1 MFCEECGKKL
11 IRPQAL
17 YCPYCGHKVNHEP
30 AVNPAQPA
38 QSTAPAPQTVSPESD
53 AQGVPV
59 AVSMQVSESPIESM
73 PELQPIV
80 PDTVEE
86 APAEEVPSV
95 PEIPEQEA
103 PAELKH
109 GLERI
114 HAGVVDPCDWYSV
127 VPDTV
132 EETTAE
138 DVSSVPEIP
147 EQEIP
152 AEPMPELEPI
162 VPEPVEEA
170 PAEEVSSVPEISE
183 QETPADPF
191 AVQLEEPE
199 DTMQEMQQFE
209 PEFTTL
215 PASDAETAEEPNIPK
230 PAATDEPSH
239 QEVHTEP
246 EKAPEPAKEEP
257 EEEEYI
263 STASAFTSFELEE
276 IQRNLKKK
284 ITPEPLFDKEKLAA
298 ELYNNL
304 YENLYENLRENIKR
318 EILKELEEER
328 KNSASE
334 KKPGFFKRH

>member
-38 QSTAPAPQTVSPESD
+38 QSTAPAPQTVFPESD
-53 AQGVPV
+53 VQGVSA
-59 AVSMQVSESPIESM
+59 AVSMQVSESSIESM

-103 PAELKH
+103 PAE
-109 GLERI
+109 
-114 HAGVVDPCDWYSV
+114 
-127 VPDTV
+127 
-132 EETTAE
+132 
-138 DVSSVPEIP
+138 
-147 EQEIP
+147 
-152 AEPMPELEPI
+152 PMPELEPI

-170 PAEEVSSVPEISE
+170 LAEEVQSVPEISE
-183 QETPADPF
+183 QETPTDPF
-191 AVQLEEPE
+191 AVQQEEPE

-257 EEEEYI
+257 EEEYI

>member
-30 AVNPAQPA
+30 AVNPAQPT

-53 AQGVPV
+53 VQGVPV
-59 AVSMQVSESPIESM
+59 AVSMQVSESSIESM

-103 PAELKH
+103 P
-109 GLERI
+109 
-114 HAGVVDPCDWYSV
+114 D
-127 VPDTV
+127 
-132 EETTAE
+132 
-138 DVSSVPEIP
+138 
-147 EQEIP
+147 
-152 AEPMPELEPI
+152 EPMPELEPI

-170 PAEEVSSVPEISE
+170 LAEEVQSVPEISE
-183 QETPADPF
+183 QETPTDPF
-191 AVQLEEPE
+191 AVQQEEPE

-257 EEEEYI
+257 EEEYI

>member
-53 AQGVPV
+53 AQGVPA

-73 PELQPIV
+73 PELQ
-80 PDTVEE
+80 
-86 APAEEVPSV
+86 
-95 PEIPEQEA
+95 
-103 PAELKH
+103 
-109 GLERI
+109 
-114 HAGVVDPCDWYSV
+114 
-127 VPDTV
+127 
-132 EETTAE
+132 
-138 DVSSVPEIP
+138 
-147 EQEIP
+147 
-152 AEPMPELEPI
+152 PI

-191 AVQLEEPE
+191 AVQLEEPQ

-246 EKAPEPAKEEP
+246 EKAPDPAKEEP
-257 EEEEYI
+257 DEEEYI

>member
-30 AVNPAQPA
+30 SVNPAQSA

-53 AQGVPV
+53 AQGVSV

-73 PELQPIV
+73 PELQPIA

-103 PAELKH
+103 PA
-109 GLERI
+109 
-114 HAGVVDPCDWYSV
+114 
-127 VPDTV
+127 
-132 EETTAE
+132 
-138 DVSSVPEIP
+138 
-147 EQEIP
+147 
-152 AEPMPELEPI
+152 
-162 VPEPVEEA
+162 
-170 PAEEVSSVPEISE
+170 
-183 QETPADPF
+183 DPF
-191 AVQLEEPE
+191 AVKPEEPE
-199 DTMQEMQQFE
+199 DTMQEMEQFE

-215 PASDAETAEEPNIPK
+215 PAPDAETAEEPDIPN

-239 QEVHTEP
+239 QQVHTEP

>member
-30 AVNPAQPA
+30 AVNPAQPT

-53 AQGVPV
+53 VQGVPV
-59 AVSMQVSESPIESM
+59 AVSMQVSESSIESM

-103 PAELKH
+103 PAE
-109 GLERI
+109 
-114 HAGVVDPCDWYSV
+114 P
-127 VPDTV
+127 
-132 EETTAE
+132 
-138 DVSSVPEIP
+138 VS
-147 EQEIP
+147 
-152 AEPMPELEPI
+152 ELEPI
-162 VPEPVEEA
+162 VPEPVEETS
-170 PAEEVSSVPEISE
+170 AEEVQSVPEISE
-183 QETPADPF
+183 QETPTDPF
-191 AVQLEEPE
+191 AVQQEEPE

-239 QEVHTEP
+239 QQVHTEP

-257 EEEEYI
+257 EEEYI

>member
-1 MFCEECGKKL
+1 
-11 IRPQAL
+11 
-17 YCPYCGHKVNHEP
+17 
-30 AVNPAQPA
+30 
-38 QSTAPAPQTVSPESD
+38 
-53 AQGVPV
+53 
-59 AVSMQVSESPIESM
+59 M
-73 PELQPIV
+73 PELEPIV
-80 PDTVEE
+80 PEPVEE
-86 APAEEVPSV
+86 ALAEEVPSV

-103 PAELKH
+103 PAE
-109 GLERI
+109 
-114 HAGVVDPCDWYSV
+114 P
-127 VPDTV
+127 V

-138 DVSSVPEIP
+138 
-147 EQEIP
+147 
-152 AEPMPELEPI
+152 
-162 VPEPVEEA
+162 
-170 PAEEVSSVPEISE
+170 EVQSVPEISE

-191 AVQLEEPE
+191 AVQQEEPE

-239 QEVHTEP
+239 QEAHTEP

-276 IQRNLKKK
+276 IQRNLNKK

>member
-30 AVNPAQPA
+30 AVNPAQPT

-53 AQGVPV
+53 VQGVPV
-59 AVSMQVSESPIESM
+59 AVSMQVSESSIESM

-103 PAELKH
+103 PAEP
-109 GLERI
+109 
-114 HAGVVDPCDWYSV
+114 V
-127 VPDTV
+127 
-132 EETTAE
+132 
-138 DVSSVPEIP
+138 
-147 EQEIP
+147 
-152 AEPMPELEPI
+152 PELEPI

-170 PAEEVSSVPEISE
+170 LAEEVQSVLEISE
-183 QETPADPF
+183 QETPTDPF
-191 AVQLEEPE
+191 AVQQEEPE

-215 PASDAETAEEPNIPK
+215 PASDAETAEEPNT
-230 PAATDEPSH
+230 AADEPSH

>member
-38 QSTAPAPQTVSPESD
+38 QSTAPAPQTVFPESD
-53 AQGVPV
+53 VQGVSA
-59 AVSMQVSESPIESM
+59 AVSMQVSESSIESM
-73 PELQPIV
+73 PELQPI
-80 PDTVEE
+80 
-86 APAEEVPSV
+86 
-95 PEIPEQEA
+95 
-103 PAELKH
+103 
-109 GLERI
+109 
-114 HAGVVDPCDWYSV
+114 

-239 QEVHTEP
+239 QEAHTES

>member
-30 AVNPAQPA
+30 AVNPAQPT
-38 QSTAPAPQTVSPESD
+38 QSTAPAPQTVFPESD
-53 AQGVPV
+53 VQGVSA
-59 AVSMQVSESPIESM
+59 AVSMQVSESSIESM

-86 APAEEVPSV
+86 APAEEVSSV
-95 PEIPEQEA
+95 SEIPEQEA
-103 PAELKH
+103 PAEP
-109 GLERI
+109 
-114 HAGVVDPCDWYSV
+114 V
-127 VPDTV
+127 
-132 EETTAE
+132 
-138 DVSSVPEIP
+138 
-147 EQEIP
+147 
-152 AEPMPELEPI
+152 PELEPV
-162 VPEPVEEA
+162 VPEPVEET
-170 PAEEVSSVPEISE
+170 PAEEVQSVPEISE

-191 AVQLEEPE
+191 AVQQEEPE

-215 PASDAETAEEPNIPK
+215 PASDAETAEEPNT
-230 PAATDEPSH
+230 ATDEPSH

>member
-1 MFCEECGKKL
+1 
-11 IRPQAL
+11 
-17 YCPYCGHKVNHEP
+17 
-30 AVNPAQPA
+30 
-38 QSTAPAPQTVSPESD
+38 
-53 AQGVPV
+53 
-59 AVSMQVSESPIESM
+59 M

-103 PAELKH
+103 PAE
-109 GLERI
+109 
-114 HAGVVDPCDWYSV
+114 
-127 VPDTV
+127 
-132 EETTAE
+132 
-138 DVSSVPEIP
+138 
-147 EQEIP
+147 
-152 AEPMPELEPI
+152 PMPELEPI
-162 VPEPVEEA
+162 VPEPVEETT
-170 PAEEVSSVPEISE
+170 AEEVQSVPEISE

-191 AVQLEEPE
+191 AVQQEEPE

-215 PASDAETAEEPNIPK
+215 PASDAETAEEPNT
-230 PAATDEPSH
+230 AADEPSH

>member
-80 PDTVEE
+80 PEPVEE
-86 APAEEVPSV
+86 APAEDVPSV

-103 PAELKH
+103 PAEPVPE
-109 GLERI
+109 LE
-114 HAGVVDPCDWYSV
+114 SV

-138 DVSSVPEIP
+138 
-147 EQEIP
+147 
-152 AEPMPELEPI
+152 
-162 VPEPVEEA
+162 
-170 PAEEVSSVPEISE
+170 EVQSVPEISE

-191 AVQLEEPE
+191 AVQQEEPE

>member
-38 QSTAPAPQTVSPESD
+38 QSTAPAPQTVFPESD
-53 AQGVPV
+53 VQGVSA
-59 AVSMQVSESPIESM
+59 AVSMQVSESSIESM

-103 PAELKH
+103 PAEPVPE
-109 GLERI
+109 LE
-114 HAGVVDPCDWYSV
+114 PV

-191 AVQLEEPE
+191 AVQQEEPE

-215 PASDAETAEEPNIPK
+215 PASDAETAEEPNT
-230 PAATDEPSH
+230 ATDEPSH

>member
-73 PELQPIV
+73 PELQPIA

-86 APAEEVPSV
+86 APAE
-95 PEIPEQEA
+95 
-103 PAELKH
+103 
-109 GLERI
+109 
-114 HAGVVDPCDWYSV
+114 
-127 VPDTV
+127 
-132 EETTAE
+132 
-138 DVSSVPEIP
+138 DVTSVPEIP

-152 AEPMPELEPI
+152 AEPVPELEPV
-162 VPEPVEEA
+162 VPDTVEETT
-170 PAEEVSSVPEISE
+170 AEEVQSVPEISE

-191 AVQLEEPE
+191 AVQQEEPE

-215 PASDAETAEEPNIPK
+215 PASDAQTAEEPNIPK

-257 EEEEYI
+257 EEEYI

>member
-59 AVSMQVSESPIESM
+59 AVSMQVSESSIESM

-103 PAELKH
+103 PAE
-109 GLERI
+109 
-114 HAGVVDPCDWYSV
+114 
-127 VPDTV
+127 T
-132 EETTAE
+132 
-138 DVSSVPEIP
+138 
-147 EQEIP
+147 
-152 AEPMPELEPI
+152 MPELEPI
-162 VPEPVEEA
+162 VPEPVEETS
-170 PAEEVSSVPEISE
+170 AEEVQSVPEISE

-191 AVQLEEPE
+191 AVQPEKPE
-199 DTMQEMQQFE
+199 DTMQEMEQFE

-215 PASDAETAEEPNIPK
+215 SASDAETAEEPNIPK

-239 QEVHTEP
+239 QQVHTEP
-246 EKAPEPAKEEP
+246 EKAPDPAKEEP
-257 EEEEYI
+257 DEEEYI

-276 IQRNLKKK
+276 IQRNLKKE

>member
-38 QSTAPAPQTVSPESD
+38 QSTAPAPQTVFPESD
-53 AQGVPV
+53 VQGVSA
-59 AVSMQVSESPIESM
+59 AVSMQVSESSIESM

-103 PAELKH
+103 PAEPVPE
-109 GLERI
+109 LE
-114 HAGVVDPCDWYSV
+114 PV

-138 DVSSVPEIP
+138 EI
-147 EQEIP
+147 Q
-152 AEPMPELEPI
+152 
-162 VPEPVEEA
+162 
-170 PAEEVSSVPEISE
+170 SVPEISE

-191 AVQLEEPE
+191 AVQQEEPE
-199 DTMQEMQQFE
+199 DTMQEMEQFE

-230 PAATDEPSH
+230 PAAADEPSY

-246 EKAPEPAKEEP
+246 EKSPEPAKEEP

>member
-53 AQGVPV
+53 VQGVPV
-59 AVSMQVSESPIESM
+59 AVSMQVSESSIESM

-80 PDTVEE
+80 PEPVEE
-86 APAEEVPSV
+86 A
-95 PEIPEQEA
+95 
-103 PAELKH
+103 L
-109 GLERI
+109 
-114 HAGVVDPCDWYSV
+114 
-127 VPDTV
+127 
-132 EETTAE
+132 AE
-138 DVSSVPEIP
+138 DVPSALKIP

-152 AEPMPELEPI
+152 AEPMPEQEPV

-170 PAEEVSSVPEISE
+170 PAEEVPSVPEISE

-191 AVQLEEPE
+191 AVQQEEPE

-257 EEEEYI
+257 DEEEYI

>member
-30 AVNPAQPA
+30 AVNPAQPT

-53 AQGVPV
+53 VQGVPV
-59 AVSMQVSESPIESM
+59 AVSMQVSESSIESM

-103 PAELKH
+103 P
-109 GLERI
+109 
-114 HAGVVDPCDWYSV
+114 D
-127 VPDTV
+127 
-132 EETTAE
+132 
-138 DVSSVPEIP
+138 
-147 EQEIP
+147 
-152 AEPMPELEPI
+152 EPMPELEPI
-162 VPEPVEEA
+162 VPEPVEETS
-170 PAEEVSSVPEISE
+170 AEEVQSVPEISE
-183 QETPADPF
+183 QETPTDPF
-191 AVQLEEPE
+191 AVQQEEPE

-239 QEVHTEP
+239 QQVHTEP

-257 EEEEYI
+257 EEEYI

>member
-1 MFCEECGKKL
+1 
-11 IRPQAL
+11 
-17 YCPYCGHKVNHEP
+17 
-30 AVNPAQPA
+30 
-38 QSTAPAPQTVSPESD
+38 
-53 AQGVPV
+53 
-59 AVSMQVSESPIESM
+59 M
-73 PELQPIV
+73 PELEPIV
-80 PDTVEE
+80 PEQVEE
-86 APAEEVPSV
+86 ALAEEVPSA

-103 PAELKH
+103 P
-109 GLERI
+109 
-114 HAGVVDPCDWYSV
+114 D
-127 VPDTV
+127 
-132 EETTAE
+132 
-138 DVSSVPEIP
+138 
-147 EQEIP
+147 
-152 AEPMPELEPI
+152 EPMPELEPI

-170 PAEEVSSVPEISE
+170 LAEEVQSVPEISE
-183 QETPADPF
+183 QETPTDPF
-191 AVQLEEPE
+191 AVQQEEPE

-215 PASDAETAEEPNIPK
+215 PASDAQTAEEPNIPK

-257 EEEEYI
+257 EEEYI

>member
-53 AQGVPV
+53 VQGVPV
-59 AVSMQVSESPIESM
+59 AVSMQVSESSIESM

-80 PDTVEE
+80 PEPVEE
-86 APAEEVPSV
+86 ALADEVPSV

-103 PAELKH
+103 PAE
-109 GLERI
+109 
-114 HAGVVDPCDWYSV
+114 
-127 VPDTV
+127 T
-132 EETTAE
+132 
-138 DVSSVPEIP
+138 
-147 EQEIP
+147 
-152 AEPMPELEPI
+152 MPELEPI
-162 VPEPVEEA
+162 VPEPVEETS
-170 PAEEVSSVPEISE
+170 AEEVQSVPEISE

-191 AVQLEEPE
+191 AVQPEKPE
-199 DTMQEMQQFE
+199 DTMQEMEQFE

-215 PASDAETAEEPNIPK
+215 SASDAETAEEPNIPK

-239 QEVHTEP
+239 QQVHTEP
-246 EKAPEPAKEEP
+246 EKAPDPAKEEP
-257 EEEEYI
+257 DEEEYI

>member
-1 MFCEECGKKL
+1 
-11 IRPQAL
+11 
-17 YCPYCGHKVNHEP
+17 
-30 AVNPAQPA
+30 
-38 QSTAPAPQTVSPESD
+38 
-53 AQGVPV
+53 
-59 AVSMQVSESPIESM
+59 M

-103 PAELKH
+103 P
-109 GLERI
+109 
-114 HAGVVDPCDWYSV
+114 D
-127 VPDTV
+127 
-132 EETTAE
+132 
-138 DVSSVPEIP
+138 
-147 EQEIP
+147 
-152 AEPMPELEPI
+152 EPMPELQPI

-170 PAEEVSSVPEISE
+170 LAEEVPLVPEIPE
-183 QETPADPF
+183 QEAPADPF
-191 AVQLEEPE
+191 AVQQDEPE

-215 PASDAETAEEPNIPK
+215 PASDAETAEEPNT
-230 PAATDEPSH
+230 ATDEPSYL
-239 QEVHTEP
+239 EVHTEP

>member
-30 AVNPAQPA
+30 AVNPAQPT

-53 AQGVPV
+53 VQGVPV
-59 AVSMQVSESPIESM
+59 AVSMQVSESSIESM

-103 PAELKH
+103 P
-109 GLERI
+109 
-114 HAGVVDPCDWYSV
+114 D
-127 VPDTV
+127 
-132 EETTAE
+132 
-138 DVSSVPEIP
+138 
-147 EQEIP
+147 
-152 AEPMPELEPI
+152 EPMPELEPI

-170 PAEEVSSVPEISE
+170 LAEEVQSVPEISE
-183 QETPADPF
+183 QETPTDPF
-191 AVQLEEPE
+191 AVQQEEPE

>member
-53 AQGVPV
+53 VQGVPV
-59 AVSMQVSESPIESM
+59 AVSMQVSESSIESM

-80 PDTVEE
+80 PEPVEE
-86 APAEEVPSV
+86 A
-95 PEIPEQEA
+95 
-103 PAELKH
+103 L
-109 GLERI
+109 
-114 HAGVVDPCDWYSV
+114 
-127 VPDTV
+127 
-132 EETTAE
+132 AE
-138 DVSSVPEIP
+138 DVPSALKIP

-152 AEPMPELEPI
+152 AEPMPEQEPV

-170 PAEEVSSVPEISE
+170 PAEEVPSVPEISE

-191 AVQLEEPE
+191 AVQQEEPE

-230 PAATDEPSH
+230 PAATAEPSH

-257 EEEEYI
+257 DEEEYI

>member
-30 AVNPAQPA
+30 AVNPDQPA

-53 AQGVPV
+53 AQGVPAV
-59 AVSMQVSESPIESM
+59 VSMQVSESPIESM

-80 PDTVEE
+80 PEPVEE
-86 APAEEVPSV
+86 TPAEEVPPA

-103 PAELKH
+103 L
-109 GLERI
+109 
-114 HAGVVDPCDWYSV
+114 
-127 VPDTV
+127 
-132 EETTAE
+132 
-138 DVSSVPEIP
+138 
-147 EQEIP
+147 

-170 PAEEVSSVPEISE
+170 PAEEVPSVPEIPE

-191 AVQLEEPE
+191 AVQPEEPE
-199 DTMQEMQQFE
+199 DTMQEMQPFE

-215 PASDAETAEEPNIPK
+215 PAPDAETAETAETAEEPDIPN
-230 PAATDEPSH
+230 PAATDELSH
-239 QEVHTEP
+239 REVHTEP